1 MLQQQA
7 LTGSWDAD
15 PVHSSVGFGVRHMGV
30 STFRA
35 SFHEVDARLTTDGSG
50 LELEGAA
57 RVDSI
62 SITAPPELREH
73 VVRGDDFFEGDRHPE
88 ISFRSHEVRLREDGE
103 VLVLGLLTVK
113 GISRPIA
120 ASGTYQLPVVD
131 PFGATRA
138 AMELHAVIDR
148 REWGM
153 GWQMPLPSGGDVLG
167 YEVELTVQLELI
179 SEG

>member
-1 MLQQQA
+1 MFA
-7 LTGSWDAD
+7 ETISSTGSAT
-15 PVHSSVGFGVRHMGV
+15 REI
-30 STFRA
+30 TFR
-35 SFHEVDARLTTDGSG
+35 SY
-50 LELEGAA
+50 
-57 RVDSI
+57 
-62 SITAPPELREH
+62 
-73 VVRGDDFFEGDRHPE
+73 
-88 ISFRSHEVRLREDGE
+88 EVRLREDGE

-153 GWQMPLPSGGDVLG
+153 GWQMPLPQGGEALG
-167 YEVELTVQLELI
+167 WEIELLAHLELVKQ
-179 SEG
+179 E